1 MGVGGAAGADVIHKE
16 NEDGEMD
23 AIKKDWERGVEVT
36 VIRIE
41 ETKRKVER
49 ALVTQKMCCVFY
61 DRR

>member
-1 MGVGGAAGADVIHKE
+1 MGVGGAPDADIIHKE
-16 NEDGEMD
+16 NENGG
-23 AIKKDWERGVEVT
+23 IEVT

-49 ALVTQKMCCVFY
+49 ALVTQKMCYVFY